1 MSSDGLHKYILGSG
15 PLLQWAL
22 ACWSEVAPDITLHP
36 LDIGQDHDYRFD
48 LAALAGV
55 APSGATAFV
64 AWGPQ
69 FLNFRRLEL
78 MGELKGRGFR
88 MPPLL
93 CRGAIVATS
102 ATVGENASVG
112 AGAIVG
118 PGSKIGF
125 NSVVGAGCILGA
137 GVQLGSSV
145 WIADG
150 VQVGAAA
157 RIGANASLSRGV
169 ILDDG
174 VTVGRQVV
182 LDRPGRRSTPVAD
195 KTFITSD
202 FPTAVTI
209 VDGASS

>member
-1 MSSDGLHKYILGSG
+1 MSSDSPDKYILGTG

-22 ACWSEVAPDITLHP
+22 ACWAEVQPGLTLHP
-36 LDIGQDHDYRFD
+36 LDIGQDRDYRFD
-48 LAALAGV
+48 LAELADV
-55 APSGATAFV
+55 APGNATAFV

-88 MPPLL
+88 MPPLI

-102 ATVGENASVG
+102 ATVGENTAIG

-125 NSVVGAGCILGA
+125 NSVVGAGCVLGA
-137 GVQLGSSV
+137 GVQLGSSA
-145 WIADG
+145 WLADG

-157 RIGANASLSRGV
+157 RVGANATLGRGV

-174 VTVGRQVV
+174 ISIGKQAV
-182 LDRPGRRSTPVAD
+182 LDRPGRRSTPLAD
-195 KTFITSD
+195 KTFITPA

-209 VDGASS
+209 VDGGFS